1 MMDPNNGAANSNRNT
16 GSSLPGNLS
25 LSDPAV
31 LLATWFGSGLI
42 RKAPGTWGSLAALPC
57 AWLVMRDFG
66 TWGLATAIV
75 LVFLCG
81 WWAASR
87 IEEKTGTSD
96 PQYIVIDEVAGQG
109 LALLFVPLDLY
120 LYLVGFLL
128 FRFFDILK
136 PWPLHAVETRLKG
149 GLGVMADDLAAG
161 AYTALLLYIF
171 YILKQMVIDVFK
183 GIA

>member
-57 AWLVMRDFG
+57 AWLVVRDFG
-66 TWGLATAIV
+66 TWGLTAAIV

-87 IEEKTGTSD
+87 IEAKTGTSD

-136 PWPLHAVETRLKG
+136 PWPLHAMETRLKG

>member
-1 MMDPNNGAANSNRNT
+1 MSDYFVCPNCGAEVSLKALSCPEC
-16 GSSLPGNLS
+16 GS
-25 LSDPAV
+25 D
-31 LLATWFGSGLI
+31 
-42 RKAPGTWGSLAALPC
+42 
-57 AWLVMRDFG
+57 
-66 TWGLATAIV
+66 
-75 LVFLCG
+75 
-81 WWAASR
+81 
-87 IEEKTGTSD
+87 EKTGTSD

-136 PWPLHAVETRLKG
+136 PWPLHAVETRLRG